1 MPGRGA
7 CSGAGVGRLPG
18 YWVCV
23 LVLCALVTGYVSAC
37 PALCTC
43 SGTTVDCHGLGIK
56 TMPRNIPRNTERLEL
71 NGNNLTRI
79 TKSDFSGL
87 KYLRVLQLMENQIGA
102 IERGA
107 FDDMKELER
116 LRLNRNQLQQ
126 LPELLF
132 QKNPALSRLC
142 LSENNIQSI
151 PRKAFRGATDIKNLQ
166 LDKNHISCIEDGAF
180 RALRGLEVL
189 DSEQQQH
196 QQHPSLQLQ
205 PHAKTTHLPSPL
217 QQPAL

>member
-56 TMPRNIPRNTERLEL
+56 TMPRNIPRNTERL
-71 NGNNLTRI
+71 
-79 TKSDFSGL
+79 
-87 KYLRVLQLMENQIGA
+87 QLMENQIGA

-132 QKNPALSRLC
+132 QKNPALSRLD

-166 LDKNHISCIEDGAF
+166 LDKNHIGCMEDGAF
-180 RALRGLEVL
+180 RALRALEVL
-189 DSEQQQH
+189 
-196 QQHPSLQLQ
+196 
-205 PHAKTTHLPSPL
+205 KTHTLCNSGGKEW
-217 QQPAL
+217 